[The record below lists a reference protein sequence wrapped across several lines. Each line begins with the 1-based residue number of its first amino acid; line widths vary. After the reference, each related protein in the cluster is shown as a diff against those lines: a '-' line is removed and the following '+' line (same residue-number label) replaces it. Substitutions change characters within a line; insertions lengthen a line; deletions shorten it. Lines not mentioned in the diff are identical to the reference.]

1 MKWILLGQLAAN
13 LLTGLTYF
21 LLGGFS
27 GAGICL
33 LTILQS
39 IVMFIF
45 SQKKLSPPIWVI
57 IIFVTLYLACSILYY
72 QSIIDI
78 FSALAAVLFCLSIV
92 QTDAKKSRLWYG
104 VLKLHYLFHHS
115 HFDACRNGTCR
126 RYVSLEERKIIIK
139 SDKKITDQ
147 VCDFFVHLIHAY
159 PILPVFTHNLSE
171 VKQRIC
177 DVYTLF

>member
-1 MKWILLGQLAAN
+1 MGLEFYIAQVISIFTTIVAVAFLQCKNMKWILLGQLTAN

-33 LTILQS
+33 LAILQS

-92 QTDAKKSRLWYG
+92 QTDAKKSRLWY
-104 VLKLHYLFHHS
+104 VFNPICWLIYSVFCKAYLNCITYS
-115 HFDACRNGTCR
+115 
-126 RYVSLEERKIIIK
+126 IILI
-139 SDKKITDQ
+139 STLVAMVRVDGMFRWKK
-147 VCDFFVHLIHAY
+147 
-159 PILPVFTHNLSE
+159 E
-171 VKQRIC
+171 K
-177 DVYTLF
+177 